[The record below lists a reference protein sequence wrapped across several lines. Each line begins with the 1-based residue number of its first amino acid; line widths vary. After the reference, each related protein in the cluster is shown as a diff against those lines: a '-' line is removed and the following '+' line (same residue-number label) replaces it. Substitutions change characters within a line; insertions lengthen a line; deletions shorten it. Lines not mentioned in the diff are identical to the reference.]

1 MGSDP
6 CDYRAPAALEGALGE
21 AAPAVLG
28 ALGDRDPGCHAAL
41 WEMLLT
47 FCRAFPG
54 AWAAMDARKAV
65 LPRLLSLLRY
75 ASHAPWFHTPA
86 S

>member
-1 MGSDP
+1 MKP
-6 CDYRAPAALEGALGE
+6 CKCRAPAALDGALCEG
-21 AAPAVLG
+21 APAVLG

-54 AWAAMDARKAV
+54 AWAGVDARKAV

-75 ASHAPWFHTPA
+75 YSRVH
-86 S
+86 